1 MKVASPLGE
10 YPFVFQRCERRGGGL
25 DVVGTVAG
33 VESRVSFD
41 GEDLRGAA
49 RLAGP
54 PLAGL
59 LAAAALLGYRC
70 ARLRSR

>member
-1 MKVASPLGE
+1 VRVLSPLGE
-10 YPFVFQRCERRGGGL
+10 YPFVFQRIERRRGGI

-41 GEDLRGAA
+41 SEDLRAAA
-49 RLAGP
+49 RVAGP

-59 LAAAALLGYRC
+59 LAAAALLGYGC
-70 ARLRSR
+70 ARR